1 MNQGI
6 ECSSAKASSSAIFM
20 VELRRNE
27 EFIGQDSILEHLSER
42 IDAVNGYHRVALI
55 GLGGIGLVH
64 QFDINCLPY

>member
-1 MNQGI
+1 
-6 ECSSAKASSSAIFM
+6 M